1 VSKPSVRRSSV
12 TAAPAA
18 TPRRGQGNPSRGV
31 SEVLR
36 RGWGPG
42 AIGKTLIPVSI
53 AGLLALSEDS
63 AAQSRYPV
71 QRTETISRTLQTS
84 GAGDRVIEI
93 STINGSIRVVGHDD
107 HVVEMVVRKSVRA
120 ASDRDADDAERAV
133 TLEVGETTSAIHLRG
148 HAEAQPG
155 CDWETVTRR
164 RSEPRYTVSF
174 DFDVRV
180 PRGARLR
187 LCTVNGGDVHV
198 AATAGDFDI
207 DNVNGAITLT
217 AIRGSGRAVT
227 VNGRVTAEFAQNP
240 KSPSLF
246 KSVNGDIDV
255 VLQRGLA
262 ADLLMKTF
270 NGGLFTDFDATPFA
284 TPVAAAE
291 RRNGMR
297 VYSANRFSRFRVG
310 SGGPELTFDA
320 FNGDIRVVGSR

>member
-1 VSKPSVRRSSV
+1 M
-12 TAAPAA
+12 
-18 TPRRGQGNPSRGV
+18 
-31 SEVLR
+31 R

-42 AIGKTLIPVSI
+42 AIGKKLIPASV
-53 AGLLALSEDS
+53 AALSLTISEPA

-71 QRTETISRTLQTS
+71 QRTETISRTLRLS
-84 GAGDRVIEI
+84 GAGDRVVEV

-107 HVVEMVVRKSVRA
+107 DVVEMVVRKHIRA
-120 ASDRDADDAERAV
+120 ASEQDANDAETAV
-133 TLEVGETTSAIHLRG
+133 SLEVGETASAVQLRG

-198 AATAGDFDI
+198 ASTTGDFHI

-227 VNGRVTAEFAQNP
+227 VNGRVTAEFAENP
-240 KSPSLF
+240 KSASLF
-246 KSVNGDIDV
+246 KSVNGDLDI
-255 VLQRGLA
+255 VLQRSLS

-270 NGGLFTDFDATPFA
+270 NGGLFTDFETTPLA
-284 TPVAAAE
+284 TPVAAVE
-291 RRNGMR
+291 RRNGMS
-297 VYSANRFSRFRVG
+297 VYRANRFSRFRVG
-310 SGGPELTFDA
+310 TGGPELTFDA
-320 FNGDIRVVGSR
+320 FNGDIRIVGR